1 MKLTPA
7 ISKRNFNSLVWH
19 AAFLSLAQV
28 FMDVDT
34 IIPAML
40 VDAGGSAMQIGIL
53 TAIMLGGSSFTQL
66 LYAPFVSNHQ
76 FKKKFLLLGINSR
89 VFALLGLALMLYF
102 STIVNE
108 GIIIWMIFILIT
120 IFSFGGAFANV
131 SYTDILGKS
140 ILQDSRKS
148 FFSTRQ
154 VITAIILFFTALVA
168 KKVLNLA
175 VYPINYSYMFF
186 IAFGALLISSLGF
199 WNLKE
204 VTPSRLPIKN
214 PKHFFRLIKTELK
227 QNKRLKYFLG
237 FINTMGIS
245 ITLLPFIILYTKEIY
260 QTESADTGSF
270 LLFKIIGSVVTAL
283 VLFFMARRYKY
294 RYLLYGSAI
303 LAFVLPLFILLS
315 SKIPSFSL
323 LFFLGG
329 IIYTTYSISMNGV
342 LLEVSGTE
350 NRTLY
355 TGITGVGNILPA
367 LFPLAGGWIIEQFGF
382 QPFFILFMS
391 IILFSLFFIY
401 KLNCKE

>member
-175 VYPINYSYMFF
+175 LYPINYSYMFF

>member
-140 ILQDSRKS
+140 ILQGSRKS